1 MTGQWSP
8 LLPSRCP
15 SARRARAEQASCAV
29 MVRREKRAPTDSV
42 QGEADGVGWLTRDLD
57 ISRRRFTASGQASTE
72 PGKMHHMSKEG
83 DDPPGAADSSARPA
97 APRRGT
103 WPSSSPLAEA
113 HGPIVHTIFRISRK
127 NRAMVANLLR
137 PLGLYPGQELLMMQL
152 WEHKAR
158 SQADLRPRGAAGIA
172 PRPARHAGQSDRR
185 GPTTA

>member
-1 MTGQWSP
+1 
-8 LLPSRCP
+8 
-15 SARRARAEQASCAV
+15 
-29 MVRREKRAPTDSV
+29 
-42 QGEADGVGWLTRDLD
+42 
-57 ISRRRFTASGQASTE
+57 
-72 PGKMHHMSKEG
+72 MSKEG

-158 SQADLRPRGAAGIA
+158 SQADLVEALGIDHSTVTKMLQRMQAAGLVERQA
-172 PRPARHAGQSDRR
+172 SRHDRR
-185 GPTTA
+185 VMLVSLTDAGRRLRDEIERIWQEMERLTVAHLNERQRAQLLTLLRSVEARIEPTTTTRHEQGNDAADQPD